1 MTVLLGVCL
10 VFFLFVGLST
20 GRSAVSR
27 DAYFVAS
34 RRGTSRSIGGSLLA
48 TVVGASAT
56 VGVAGL
62 AYGRGVTAIWWSLA
76 GVIGLLVLAA
86 VLIPRVRAWQVYTLP
101 GLVGRM
107 YGPRVAVVAAVLVVV
122 GWMGVVSGQVVA
134 AGLVLSVIGV
144 GSAPMWM
151 ALFTAVLVVY
161 IVVGGQGAIL
171 RTDVVQAVTLVV
183 GIGAAVAVLLWKGDG
198 AGTYVDA
205 LPAGSL
211 SFPVSDAFGWDD
223 LVTTLALVG
232 SVYLV
237 GPDIYTR
244 LFSASDSRSARKAAV
259 AAALMMVPIAM
270 MVTGLGLAAR
280 VLAPGIAA
288 EEALPWLLY
297 RGLPPFASALLL
309 AGLVAALMSSA
320 DSTLLGQAVVL
331 ADDVIA
337 RIHPLDDRSA
347 VLVARVCVVV
357 LGGVALVLAL
367 ELRGVISS
375 LMFAYSVFTSGVV
388 GPVLLGLLG
397 GRLRPDGP
405 AALAGMCVGG
415 ALGLL
420 GAVPGLDVPLRPQ
433 LALIGLGVSV
443 LIPLAVTACRRGGRQ
458 HADP

>member
-1 MTVLLGVCL
+1 MTILLAVSL
-10 VFFLFVGLST
+10 VFFLFIGLST
-20 GRSAVSR
+20 GLSAGSR
-27 DAYFVAS
+27 EAFFVAS
-34 RRGTSRSIGGSLLA
+34 RRGTLRSIGGSLLA

-62 AYGRGVTAIWWSLA
+62 AYQRGLTAVWWSLA
-76 GVIGLLVLAA
+76 GVVGLLILAA
-86 VLIPRVRAWQVYTLP
+86 VLVPRVRAWQVYTLP

-107 YGPRVAVVAAVLVVV
+107 YGPRVAAATGLLVVV
-122 GWMGVVSGQVVA
+122 AWMGVVSGQVVA
-134 AGLVLSVIGV
+134 AGRVLSVMGV
-144 GSAPMWM
+144 GETPMWM
-151 ALFTAVLVVY
+151 ALFTAVLVAY
-161 IVVGGQGAIL
+161 IVVGGQGAVI
-171 RTDVVQAVTLVV
+171 RTDVFQAIALVV
-183 GIGAAVAVLLWKGDG
+183 GFVAAAAVLLSGG
-198 AGTYVDA
+198 NGIGTYADA

-211 SFPVSDAFGWDD
+211 SFPVSDVFGWMD
-223 LVTTLALVG
+223 LTTTMVLVG
-232 SVYLV
+232 SAFLV

-244 LFSASDSRSARKAAV
+244 LFSAKDTPTARKAVVA
-259 AAALMMVPIAM
+259 AAALMVPVALL
-270 MVTGLGLAAR
+270 VTGLGLAAR
-280 VLAPGIAA
+280 VLAPGIPA

-309 AGLVAALMSSA
+309 AGLLAALMSSA

-357 LGGVALVLAL
+357 LGGVALLLAL

-397 GRLRPDGP
+397 GRLRPDAP

-443 LIPLAVTACRRGGRQ
+443 LIPLAVTACRRRGRQ